1 MMEVV
6 DILVCA
12 LVDNP
17 ESVEVEE
24 MSQHGTTVH
33 VEVRVAPGD
42 IGKVIGK
49 QGRIA
54 NAIRTVANTAA
65 ARQNLRAIIDFT
77 S

>member
-6 DILVCA
+6 DVLVCA

-17 ESVEVEE
+17 EAVEVEE
-24 MSQHGTTVH
+24 MSQHGNTVH
-33 VEVRVAPGD
+33 IEVRVAPGD